1 MSFLESLRQDLDPT
15 HHTTTT
21 HDSALERMITS
32 EPLVISFTLHLTYHI
47 TF

>member
-32 EPLVISFTLHLTYHI
+32 EPLVSFTLHVTCHI